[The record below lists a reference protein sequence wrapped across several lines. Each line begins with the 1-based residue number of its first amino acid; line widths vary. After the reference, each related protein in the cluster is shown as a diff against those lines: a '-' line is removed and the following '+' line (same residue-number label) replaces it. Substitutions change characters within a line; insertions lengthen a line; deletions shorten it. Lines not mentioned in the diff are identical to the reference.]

1 MTKKELNRFVKDV
14 LNTLAEWYTVGEN
27 EYYDGRSSMILDI
40 IDSLGRVFSNEEF
53 DYIYEKSMKGWGS
66 F

>member
-14 LNTLAEWYTVGEN
+14 LNTLAEWYTIGEN

-40 IDSLGRVFSNEEF
+40 ISCLGRVFSDEEF
-53 DYIYEKSMKGWGS
+53 DYIYEKSMEEYE
-66 F
+66 